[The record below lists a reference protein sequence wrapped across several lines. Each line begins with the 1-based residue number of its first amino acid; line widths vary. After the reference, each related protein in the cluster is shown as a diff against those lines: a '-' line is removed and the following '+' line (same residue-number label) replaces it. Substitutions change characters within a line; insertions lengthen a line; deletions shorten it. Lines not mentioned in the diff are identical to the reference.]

1 MKKPLTILTLTTAEA
16 SVMNK
21 SPNFYKETNLPI
33 KSKIF
38 LIRLILMVTET
49 SVENNLF
56 LSF

>member
-1 MKKPLTILTLTTAEA
+1 MKKPLTILTSTTAEA
-16 SVMNK
+16 SAMNK